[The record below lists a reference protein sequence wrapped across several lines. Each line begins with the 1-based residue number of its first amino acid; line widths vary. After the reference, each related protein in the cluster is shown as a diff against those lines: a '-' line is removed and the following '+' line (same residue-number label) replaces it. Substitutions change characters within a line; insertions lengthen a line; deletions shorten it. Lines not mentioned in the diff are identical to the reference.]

1 MHKLPTPTPEIETRT
16 QALFSAHVDQV
27 SSTTDRLFAALLI
40 VEWIAAIAVAS
51 VLSPRAWEGAISHTH
66 PHVWAAV
73 LLGAS
78 IVAFPAY
85 LGLRHPRE
93 VITRHTIAAAQMLMG
108 ALLIHLSGGRI
119 ETHFHI
125 FGSLAF
131 MAMYRDWKVLV
142 TATVVVAADHILRGA
157 LWPASIYG
165 VVSAGHWR
173 WVEHAWWVVFE
184 DVFLIASCL
193 ASRKEMWRIASRH
206 ARLEAQ
212 AETERNY
219 ANERS
224 ANRAKSEFLA
234 NMSHEIRTPM
244 TAIQGYA
251 DLLLEPRLDVSDRL
265 NYIQII
271 RRNSGHLLAIIN
283 DILDLSKIEAGKM
296 TVEKIACSP
305 AQILVEVASLM
316 RVRATEKGLDF
327 DIEYATPIPAT
338 IESDPTRLRQILMNL
353 TGNAIKFTQA
363 GSVRIIARCHDV
375 DGAAPALSFEVA
387 DTGVGLSKEQQAKL
401 FQPFAQADSSTTR
414 RFGGTGLGLVICRRL
429 ATLLGGD
436 IAIESL
442 FGRGSSF
449 TLRVPNGSIAGVSLI
464 ANLREAGVPL
474 LMSGATLPQREL
486 RGTVMLAEDGLD
498 NQLLI
503 ATHLRKAGLRVVIAE
518 NGRVALEEALAAE
531 QDGRPFDLIFMDM
544 QMPELDGY
552 GATAKL
558 RSRNYAR
565 PIVALTAHAM
575 TGDRE
580 RCLQAGC
587 DDYMTKPIDR
597 PALLAMAERY
607 IPQAAAPA
615 QDPSLAPTT
624 ADDDRLV
631 SVYADDPDMAELI
644 EAFVG
649 SLHEKRNAIAR
660 AAREADLEPLRRLAH
675 QLKGAGGGYGFPILT
690 SAAAQVE
697 ALVGHPG
704 DRAELGRTVEALLVT
719 MDRAMI
725 PKTSSPSASPIL
737 KSVG

>member
-1 MHKLPTPTPEIETRT
+1 M
-16 QALFSAHVDQV
+16 
-27 SSTTDRLFAALLI
+27 
-40 VEWIAAIAVAS
+40 
-51 VLSPRAWEGAISHTH
+51 SPRAWEGAISHDA
-66 PHVWAAV
+66 PPR
-73 LLGAS
+73 LGCGLARREHRRL
-78 IVAFPAY
+78 FPAY
-85 LGLRHPRE
+85 LGLRHPGE
-93 VITRHTIAAAQMLMG
+93 VITRHAIAAAQMLMG

-119 ETHFHI
+119 ETHFHV

-142 TATVVVAADHILRGA
+142 TATVIVAADHILRGA
-157 LWPASIYG
+157 FWPASIYG
-165 VVSAGHWR
+165 VVAAGHWR

-184 DVFLIASCL
+184 DVFLIASSI
-193 ASRKEMWRIASRH
+193 ASRQEMWSIASRH
-206 ARLEAQ
+206 AQLEAQ
-212 AETERNY
+212 AEIERSY

-244 TAIQGYA
+244 TAILGYA

-271 RRNSGHLLAIIN
+271 RRNSGHLLSIIN

-327 DIEYATPIPAT
+327 DIEYATPMPAT
-338 IESDPTRLRQILMNL
+338 MKSDPTRLRQILLNL
-353 TGNAIKFTQA
+353 VGNAIKFTQS

-375 DGAAPALSFEVA
+375 DSATPTLTFEVA
-387 DTGVGLSKEQQAKL
+387 DTGVGLSKEQQTKL

-414 RFGGTGLGLVICRRL
+414 RYGGSGLGLVICRRL
-429 ATLLGGD
+429 AALLGGD
-436 IAIESL
+436 IALESL

-449 TLRVPNGSIAGVSLI
+449 TLRVQTGSIAGVTMI

-474 LMSGATLPQREL
+474 LMSGTTLPQREL
-486 RGTVMLAEDGLD
+486 KGSVLLAEDGLD

-558 RSRNYAR
+558 RSRDYAR

-615 QDPSLAPTT
+615 AQDASLQLVAAAT
-624 ADDDRLV
+624 ADDDRIV
-631 SVYADDPDMAELI
+631 SVYADDPDMAELV
-644 EAFVG
+644 EAFVA
-649 SLHEKRNAIAR
+649 SLHEKRNAIAS

-675 QLKGAGGGYGFPILT
+675 QLKGAGGGYGFPSLT
-690 SAAAQVE
+690 SAAGLVE
-697 ALVGHPG
+697 ALVGQPG
-704 DRAELGRTVEALLVT
+704 DRAELARTVEALLVT